1 MAVSSGPRTELTRRL
16 ERSKRQFFQ
25 WFYLEGRSVPKIKEE
40 MDKLS
45 IALRDVTGDD
55 FHAS

>member
-1 MAVSSGPRTELTRRL
+1 MAAPSVPRTDLTKRL

-25 WFYLEGRSVPKIKEE
+25 FFYLEGRSIREVKEE

-45 IALRDVTGDD
+45 VALRDVTGEN
-55 FHAS
+55 FETE